1 MAPAL
6 IRTDT
11 TRPTG
16 RVSTGLDENDHRLY
30 SWNIVHADDERDLPE
45 PCGVSG
51 DRQLAIAAMAAALRD
66 AAPGMR
72 AVLYAVRVSPMKTA
86 MYDYGAMIAM
96 AEHDDGSGA
105 IIWHRS

>member
-1 MAPAL
+1 MATAL
-6 IRTDT
+6 ISTDI

-16 RVSTGLDENDHRLY
+16 RGSSAFGESDHRLY
-30 SWNIVHADDERDLPE
+30 SWNIVHADDGCDRPE

-51 DRQLAIAAMAAALRD
+51 DRQLAIAEMSAALRD
-66 AAPGMR
+66 SAPGMR

-105 IIWHRS
+105 IVWHRP